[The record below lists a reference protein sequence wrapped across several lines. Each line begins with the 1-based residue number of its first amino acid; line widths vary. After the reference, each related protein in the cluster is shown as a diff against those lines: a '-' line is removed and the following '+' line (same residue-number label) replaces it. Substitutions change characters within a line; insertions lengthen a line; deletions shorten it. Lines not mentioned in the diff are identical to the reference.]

1 MCVKQDHFTKGSCST
16 PGSTTW
22 WSRPFYWDK
31 IQSNPQSVCWIWWV
45 FNESRT
51 FWRVSKVCFSSYFQN
66 LLKVLIFVEFGL
78 IMLLFINICLIF
90 KGSKHAILGKNH
102 RQGLRSGSRNRA
114 WTKTFFWCILLRDK
128 ASKIPGSLIL
138 RFLRWIFFRK
148 FSSNFWFFV
157 AIVGKISSSSCQSRR
172 KNSKIHWYGL
182 FLAGRKC
189 PGYLARARA
198 RARARAP
205 GPRVALGPPALLT
218 VGDYDQRLFARAQLS
233 KKTGVSLNFP
243 LAMIVSWAL
252 ARLFAWK
259 NE

>member
-51 FWRVSKVCFSSYFQN
+51 FWRVFKVCFSSYFQN

-78 IMLLFINICLIF
+78 IMLLFINIFLIF

-128 ASKIPGSLIL
+128 ASKIPGSPFSFEKFQVVYAKVGAIC
-138 RFLRWIFFRK
+138 RKRWSLLK
-148 FSSNFWFFV
+148 
-157 AIVGKISSSSCQSRR
+157 
-172 KNSKIHWYGL
+172 
-182 FLAGRKC
+182 KC
-189 PGYLARARA
+189 FCTPR
-198 RARARAP
+198 
-205 GPRVALGPPALLT
+205 RVATTWKVSPPHAL
-218 VGDYDQRLFARAQLS
+218 
-233 KKTGVSLNFP
+233 FP
-243 LAMIVSWAL
+243 L
-252 ARLFAWK
+252 
-259 NE
+259 